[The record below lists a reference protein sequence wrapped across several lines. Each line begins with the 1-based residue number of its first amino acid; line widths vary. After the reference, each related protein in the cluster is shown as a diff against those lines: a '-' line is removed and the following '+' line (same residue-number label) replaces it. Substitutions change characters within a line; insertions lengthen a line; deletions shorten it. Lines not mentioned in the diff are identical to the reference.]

1 MSRLPQTSSQV
12 SEQAFKCESRKPQP
26 ASSRP
31 SSGGRFADLAI
42 ATQPELSVTSV
53 QTAHVVPVRQ
63 CGKGGTPYLAW
74 INPFLTTRRGVATTN
89 RLDEAGVAAYAARC
103 YSLSRRTTVGDPELK
118 SGQRVWVADWRVPGR
133 RRYGRTVRVDSSEI
147 LSAVRA

>member
-1 MSRLPQTSSQV
+1 
-12 SEQAFKCESRKPQP
+12 
-26 ASSRP
+26 
-31 SSGGRFADLAI
+31 
-42 ATQPELSVTSV
+42 VTSV

-89 RLDEAGVAAYAARC
+89 RLNKAGVAAYAARC

-133 RRYGRTVRVDSSEI
+133 RRYGRTVRVDSSEDPFRGEGVTI
-147 LSAVRA
+147 PPEAKPVVISRTLDRRGVERDVAEELD